1 MASYIEGNLS
11 SGESIYYRAQ
21 VSWLSQIGRFAL
33 AIIFILI
40 AMGAEEGVSIFFGIF
55 AFFLLINAVLNVINT
70 EMAITNKRVIAK
82 FGLIRRN
89 TIEMNLNRIESTAI
103 NQGILGRIF
112 DFGSIGVRGTGGG
125 QAPVPFIARPLEFRQ
140 QLNNLLEEEG
150 LTK

>member
-1 MASYIEGNLS
+1 
-11 SGESIYYRAQ
+11 
-21 VSWLSQIGRFAL
+21 
-33 AIIFILI
+33 
-40 AMGAEEGVSIFFGIF
+40 
-55 AFFLLINAVLNVINT
+55 
-70 EMAITNKRVIAK
+70 MAITNKRVIAK

-89 TIEMNLNRIESTAI
+89 TIEMNLNRIESIAI